1 MIEEFMGG
9 IITALLFVDMILLL
23 SLLVK
28 KILKKPNK
36 LKKAHQELLTTVSEL
51 SKEKEMLIKELDEL
65 EEKIESK
72 NLAFKKLFGGETQ

>member
-1 MIEEFMGG
+1 MIEEILLSIFA
-9 IITALLFVDMILLL
+9 TLLFVDLILTLAVIIKL
-23 SLLVK
+23 S
-28 KILKKPNK
+28 LKKPNK

-51 SKEKEMLIKELDEL
+51 SNEKELLIKELDEL